1 MLRYPGIIGRKL
13 GMTQVFLEDGRR
25 VAVTAVE
32 AGPCLVTQ
40 VKKEVKEGYGAVQ
53 LGFGAAKRLNQAEK
67 GHVKD
72 LGSIRYL
79 KEFHVEIDELKPGD
93 KVDVGLFQTGDV
105 VDVTAVSKGKGFAG
119 GVKRYHFKGGPKTHG
134 QSDRQRAPGSI
145 GSNTFP
151 GRVWKG
157 QRMAGHLGAR
167 QATVQR
173 LLVVQADAAKNL
185 ILLRGAVPGGVNGIV
200 YIRKTEKRK

>member
-13 GMTQVFLEDGRR
+13 GMTQVFLDDGQR

-32 AGPCLVTQ
+32 SGPCFVAQ
-40 VKKEVKEGYGAVQ
+40 VKREAKEGYGAVQ
-53 LGFGAAKRLNQAEK
+53 LGFGMAKHLNKPEK
-67 GHVKD
+67 GRVKD
-72 LGSIRYL
+72 LGNLRYFR
-79 KEFHVEIDELKPGD
+79 EFRVETDELKPGD

-167 QATVQR
+167 QATVLR
-173 LLVVQADAAKNL
+173 LRVVQADAGKNL
-185 ILLRGAVPGGVNGIV
+185 LLLRGSVPGGVNGIV